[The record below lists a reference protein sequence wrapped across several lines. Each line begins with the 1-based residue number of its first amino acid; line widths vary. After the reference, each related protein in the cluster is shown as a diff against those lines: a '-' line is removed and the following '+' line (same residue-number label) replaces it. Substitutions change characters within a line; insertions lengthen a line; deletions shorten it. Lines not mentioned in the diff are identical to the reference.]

1 MKNLCSNLLYITQ
14 YLHIKISSNHFL
26 ISVEFGRAVDQLDQ
40 ISYSSDTP
48 QQLDVQAQPQGQPR
62 LIKETTSEEEESWTQ
77 VSIAAF

>member
-1 MKNLCSNLLYITQ
+1 ME
-14 YLHIKISSNHFL
+14 
-26 ISVEFGRAVDQLDQ
+26 VGRAVDQLDQ

-77 VSIAAF
+77 VSIAAFLKKITKCVPIQPSSHVEKF

>member
-1 MKNLCSNLLYITQ
+1 M
-14 YLHIKISSNHFL
+14 
-26 ISVEFGRAVDQLDQ
+26 EFGRAVDQLDQ

>member
-1 MKNLCSNLLYITQ
+1 ME
-14 YLHIKISSNHFL
+14 
-26 ISVEFGRAVDQLDQ
+26 VGRAVDQLDQ

-77 VSIAAF
+77 VSIAAFLKNIKMCAYTTVLTG

>member
-1 MKNLCSNLLYITQ
+1 MYITR
-14 YLHIKISSNHFL
+14 YLHNEISSNYFL
-26 ISVEFGRAVDQLDQ
+26 ILVELGRAVDQLDQ

>member
-1 MKNLCSNLLYITQ
+1 ME
-14 YLHIKISSNHFL
+14 
-26 ISVEFGRAVDQLDQ
+26 VGRAVDQLDQ

-48 QQLDVQAQPQGQPR
+48 QQLDVQAHLPQGQPR

>member
-1 MKNLCSNLLYITQ
+1 ME
-14 YLHIKISSNHFL
+14 
-26 ISVEFGRAVDQLDQ
+26 VGRAVDQLDQ

-48 QQLDVQAQPQGQPR
+48 QQLDDQAQPQGQPR